1 MTERSGAE
9 VRSDEADRPSSDD
22 SDLGSRTD
30 EPDTVLV
37 VVAHDTP
44 PGRFMPQP
52 VRREVP
58 RETRADWDE
67 RYWRPYSSSPSS
79 SF

>member
-9 VRSDEADRPSSDD
+9 VRSDDDDHTTSDD

-30 EPDTVLV
+30 EPDTVQV

-52 VRREVP
+52 VVREVP
-58 RETRADWDE
+58 REAQADWDE
-67 RYWRPYSSSPSS
+67 RYWERPRRTHPAS
-79 SF
+79 

>member
-9 VRSDEADRPSSDD
+9 VRSDEADRPSSD
-22 SDLGSRTD
+22 LGSRTNESDD
-30 EPDTVLV
+30 EPDTVFV

-52 VRREVP
+52 VVREGP
-58 RETRADWDE
+58 REAANDWDE
-67 RYWRPYSSSPSS
+67 RYWQRLG
-79 SF
+79 